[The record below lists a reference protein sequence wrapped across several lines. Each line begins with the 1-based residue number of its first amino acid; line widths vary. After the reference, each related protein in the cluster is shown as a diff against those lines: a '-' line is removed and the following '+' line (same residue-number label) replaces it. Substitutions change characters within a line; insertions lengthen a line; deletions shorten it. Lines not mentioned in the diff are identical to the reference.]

1 MKIVTD
7 SPHTVKIK
15 LIDNSHSMVACSSGG
30 VAKDLADFLKA
41 RPKGYEF
48 NPLYRNGIWDGFEKF
63 YEVKN
68 GYLLVQTGLIYL
80 LKDYCKQRNY
90 NFEIVNPL
98 EYPYDKNEIDEFILS
113 LNLPY
118 KLREYQRKAIHMSL
132 GVGRGIF
139 SLSTGA
145 GKSIIQTIV
154 SMYLFIK
161 KGLKV
166 CLVVPNVGLVE
177 QFYSDMGEYLENS
190 PYDVAEYVHRI
201 YAGKL
206 KHFESPITITTW
218 QSQLDT
224 LKDGTRCVYSDE
236 PDLTEIEG
244 QKVLEVKR
252 KNKTFEYKISGNPFE
267 EIGVLI
273 VDEVQKAKNYESFL
287 NEIITPN
294 TPHTKY
300 KMGFTGSVPKGKVAE
315 LTLNAGF
322 GKIYKII
329 TAKQL
334 IDLGF
339 GTPIE
344 INLLFCTY
352 NQAINKAVRKMNYNQ
367 EKKFFQV
374 YSKRNKFIRNLTEK
388 VTNEYGNSL
397 VLFENISHGYDL
409 VNEFLG
415 GKEKNS
421 FFLPV
426 ITKKRLEDS
435 VHNDCTIYVNALTEK
450 IQKTIKTFNTKSEY
464 QVQIK
469 TLEDANIFFVYGEV
483 DAEIR
488 EEIRKK
494 VETKDK
500 AIIVANYQTFS
511 TGINIKRLHNLIL
524 TASTKSFETL
534 IQSMGRTI
542 RQHEDK
548 DKVRIYDLID
558 DCSNG
563 FKENYLKKHFN
574 ERLAFYIEEE
584 HPIVEKHIKLSEDEL
599 QSELFCDYFL
609 YSVSNKK
616 DLEKY
621 TFQMYLNE
629 YKQGKHNKQELSI
642 EGIF

>member
-1 MKIVTD
+1 M
-7 SPHTVKIK
+7 SSHTVKVKI
-15 LIDNSHSMVACSSGG
+15 IDNSQSMVACSSSG
-30 VAKDLADFLKA
+30 VAKSIADFLKA

-48 NPLYRNGIWDGFEKF
+48 NPMYRNGIWDGFEKF

-68 GYLLVQTGLIYL
+68 GYLLIQTGLIYL
-80 LKDYCKQRNY
+80 LKEYSLQKKY
-90 NFEIVNPL
+90 NFSVVNPVKY
-98 EYPYDKNEIDEFILS
+98 EYNKEDIDSFILS

-118 KLREYQRKAIHMSL
+118 ELRAYQRKAIHLSL
-132 GVGRGIF
+132 GTGRGIY
-139 SLSTGA
+139 SLSTGS
-145 GKSIIQTIV
+145 GKSIIQTV
-154 SMYLFIK
+154 VAMYLYIK
-161 KGLKV
+161 QNLKV

-177 QFYSDMGEYLENS
+177 QFYSDIGDYLENS
-190 PYDVAEYVHRI
+190 EYKIEDYVHKI

-206 KHFESPITITTW
+206 KHFDYPITITTW

-224 LKDGTRCVYSDE
+224 IKDGTKCIYSDI
-236 PDLTEIEG
+236 PDLKIIDDKEVI
-244 QKVLEVKR
+244 EVKR
-252 KNKTFEYKISGNPFE
+252 KNSTFEYKVEGNPFE
-267 EIGVLI
+267 DIGVLI

-300 KMGFTGSVPKGKVAE
+300 KMGFTGSVPKGKVSE

-344 INLLFCTY
+344 INLLFLTY
-352 NQAINKAVRKMNYNQ
+352 NGFVNKAVKKMNYNQ

-374 YSKRNKFIRNLTEK
+374 YRKRNEFVKNITNK
-388 VTNEYGNSL
+388 VTNAYGNSL

-409 VNEFLG
+409 VNEFLVDM
-415 GKEKNS
+415 EKDS
-421 FFLPV
+421 FFLPI
-426 ITKKRLEDS
+426 ITKKRLENS
-435 VHNDCTIYVNALTEK
+435 VVKDCTIYVNTITEK
-450 IQKTIKTFNTKSEY
+450 INKTIVKFNKESNFEIK
-464 QVQIK
+464 IK
-469 TLEDANIFFVYGEV
+469 TLEDANLFFVYGEV
-483 DAEIR
+483 DAEVR

-500 AIIVANYQTFS
+500 AIIIANYQTFS
-511 TGINIKRLHNLIL
+511 VGINIKRLHNLIL

-534 IQSMGRTI
+534 IQSLGRTI
-542 RQHEDK
+542 RQHKDK

-558 DCSNG
+558 DCSTG

-574 ERLAFYIEEE
+574 ERLTFYIEEE
-584 HPIVEKHIKLSEDEL
+584 HPIIEKHIRLSEDEL
-599 QSELFCDYFL
+599 ESKLYCEYFAFAT
-609 YSVSNKK
+609 SKKK

-621 TFQMYLNE
+621 TFKDYLLENN
-629 YKQGKHNKQELSI
+629 KGLHIGKLSK
-642 EGIF
+642 GIF